1 LTSELPGWTAEIRV
15 DEELAARLV
24 RAQFRL
30 GESVRPSSE
39 GWDYVVY
46 RVDDEWTFRFPR
58 RAAVVPGTERE
69 LTVLPQLSLPVE
81 IPKPVH
87 VGRPSHDYPWPFYGA
102 HFISGREA
110 VGLTDGERLALAR
123 PLGRALA
130 VLHRTAVD
138 ASLPDDPI
146 HRADM
151 RVRVPRT
158 RDVLAMLGLEAEPIL
173 ERAERL
179 PPPVPT
185 SVCHGDLHFRQ
196 LLVDD
201 GELAGIIDWVD
212 LCRSDPGVDLQ
223 LAWSFFPPEGREDF
237 LDEYGTVDE
246 QSLLRARVLAL
257 FLNGILA
264 RYARDEG
271 LPAIEEEA
279 SSGLMR
285 ALVES

>member
-1 LTSELPGWTAEIRV
+1 VPAWTAEIRV

-24 RAQFRL
+24 RAQL
-30 GESVRPSSE
+30 GLGDSVRLLSE
-39 GWDYVVY
+39 GWDYVVH

-58 RAAVVPGTERE
+58 RAAVVPGTELE

-81 IPKPVH
+81 IPTPVH
-87 VGRPSHDYPWPFYGA
+87 LGRPSDDYPWPFYGA
-102 HFISGREA
+102 RFIPGREA
-110 VGLTDGERLALAR
+110 VGLTDGERIALAR

-130 VLHRTAVD
+130 ALHGAVVD
-138 ASLPDDPI
+138 ASLPADPI

-158 RDVLAMLGLEAEPIL
+158 RDALAALGLEAESIL

-179 PPPVPT
+179 PPPVLA

-237 LDEYGTVDE
+237 LDEYGKVDE
-246 QSLLRARVLAL
+246 ESLLRARVLAL
-257 FLNGILA
+257 FLNAILA

-271 LPAIEEEA
+271 LPAVEA
-279 SSGLMR
+279 EAASGLMR
-285 ALVES
+285 ALAG